1 MVKKNACIFISGAG
15 SNLNNLISRSRDYTF
30 PINIK
35 LVISNNSRAKGLN
48 YAKKNLIPYKIINTH
63 SWDFEY
69 KLLKG
74 LELLIF
80 FSFPHSQQNLNDIQL
95 ASQFLQNDL
104 GEIDSPLHKLKFFWK

>member
-48 YAKKNLIPYKIINTH
+48 YAKKFNL
-63 SWDFEY
+63 
-69 KLLKG
+69 
-74 LELLIF
+74 
-80 FSFPHSQQNLNDIQL
+80 
-95 ASQFLQNDL
+95 
-104 GEIDSPLHKLKFFWK
+104 